1 MRLTRWAVALPSLAL
16 AAAIAAA
23 PASADDF
30 YKGKTINI
38 VVGFSSGGGYDTY
51 ARLLARHFP
60 KHIPGQP
67 NVIVQNMPGAA
78 SLKSVQHLDV
88 AAPKDGTVITAFNP
102 GLITQSMTIPNKIR
116 VKFTEV
122 AWLGSMGEDLRV
134 CYTWGATGIK
144 TWDELVKA
152 PQFILGDTGA
162 GSSSYVN
169 QRMVKDIFGVKV
181 KQVLGYPGSAEKR
194 LAIERGELQ
203 GDCSSWTSLPDDWIR
218 DKKINVVLRFSE
230 HVSVGLPESVPYGKA
245 LLKDPKMRQVY
256 DVLTAPSEIGR
267 PYILSK
273 AVPADRLEILRTAF
287 NATLKD
293 KALLADADK
302 QRLII
307 SPLDGAKV
315 EAMLKE
321 IYSAPPEVVASAKE
335 VSGDK

>member
-1 MRLTRWAVALPSLAL
+1 MRLTRWAFALPSLAL

-23 PASADDF
+23 PASAEDF

-67 NVIVQNMPGAA
+67 TIIVQNMPGAA
-78 SLKSVQHLDV
+78 SLKSVQHLDA

-116 VKFTEV
+116 VKFTDV

-218 DKKINVVLRFSE
+218 DNKINVVLRFSE

-273 AVPADRLEILRTAF
+273 AVPADRIKLLRTAF
-287 NATLKD
+287 DATLKD

-302 QRLII
+302 QRLIV

-321 IYSAPPEVVASAKE
+321 IYSAPPEVVASAKDI
-335 VSGDK
+335 SGDN